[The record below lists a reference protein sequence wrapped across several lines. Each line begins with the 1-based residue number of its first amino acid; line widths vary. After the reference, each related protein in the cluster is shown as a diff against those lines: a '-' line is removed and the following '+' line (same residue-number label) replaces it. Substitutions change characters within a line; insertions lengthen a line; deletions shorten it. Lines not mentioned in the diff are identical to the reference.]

1 MGQTAA
7 GANVLFV
14 LFRRHRLSCLSYL
27 SDSGLPLVLFVTFVT
42 QPINDALDA
51 LIAIPACG

>member
-14 LFRRHRLSCLSYL
+14 LLRQHRLSCLSY
-27 SDSGLPLVLFVTFVT
+27 SGLPLVLFVLFVT
-42 QPINDALDA
+42 QPLNDALDA